1 MLLALKVALYVMV
14 GYYKSTA
21 TLKSG
26 TIDAESDSGET
37 QRALKREHREHSRE
51 HSEIALRTHIS
62 WTC

>member
-1 MLLALKVALYVMV
+1 MV

-51 HSEIALRTHIS
+51 HSEIAQSTHVS